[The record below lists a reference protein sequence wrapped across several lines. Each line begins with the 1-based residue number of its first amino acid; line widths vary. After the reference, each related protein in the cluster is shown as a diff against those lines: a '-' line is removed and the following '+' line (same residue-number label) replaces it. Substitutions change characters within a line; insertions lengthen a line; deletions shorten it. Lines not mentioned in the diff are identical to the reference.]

1 MTKKETVQNRDGQG
15 LGTAASAAAGIDQL
29 TSWPAINRTKA
40 KVRKRLLIIA
50 FKRAKG
56 NGSVC
61 GISRLLPVQKRLSG
75 VFKGRRWLWKAVGAG
90 AGQSKWRT
98 KPTMLPGMPLARQ
111 CLLIL
116 FKRGEGDT
124 DG

>member
-61 GISRLLPVQKRLSG
+61 GISRLLPVKKPAIWSVQGQKVAVEGSW
-75 VFKGRRWLWKAVGAG
+75 GRRRSVKMAHQTHNAAG
-90 AGQSKWRT
+90 HAASQT
-98 KPTMLPGMPLARQ
+98 VPAD
-111 CLLIL
+111 IV
-116 FKRGEGDT
+116 
-124 DG
+124 